1 MGDVRNLQEQVLYLT
16 EELKKIKQS
25 LGGALPSPIPGPQ
38 GPQGSTGERGPKG
51 EEGVGIKGFGSE
63 LPPSARLGEWFI
75 LQANDDKGINFFLC
89 QYINYR
95 WVRQFSIRGPQ
106 GIPGPQGG
114 SDIVVNPVDEATGI
128 ITKIK
133 IDGVVYT
140 IDVPTDIYPENVF
153 VADEF
158 EFVNNNGY
166 FGTIAT
172 AKINAMITAY
182 GYATTTVVNAI
193 GSRVT
198 SIESLIPLDA
208 SEDNELADKDFVN
221 SSIATNTA
229 FFIGTFDSSDLGLG
243 SNPDVG
249 DVAAKLDELYPSATN
264 NDYAF
269 FEYTPTEGAI
279 EYWRFK
285 FVSNSGWEY
294 EYMLNNSS
302 FTQAQWNAIN
312 SGITATSYTN
322 LLSTVANKEDKG
334 YITIGGTR
342 YQLQIGD
349 TPSAGTITFELED

>member
-1 MGDVRNLQEQVLYLT
+1 MADDIKFRNLQQQVGKNQ
-16 EELKKIKQS
+16 EDIKKILQA
-25 LGGALPSPIPGPQ
+25 LGTAIPNPIPGPQ

-51 EEGVGIKGFGSE
+51 DTGVGIIGFGTQ

-75 LQANDDKGINFFLC
+75 LQANDADGINYFLC

-95 WVRQFSIRGPQ
+95 WIRQFALRGPK
-106 GIPGPQGG
+106 GVPGEQGG

-128 ITKIK
+128 ITKLK

-140 IDVPTDIYPENVF
+140 IDIPTDIYPENVF
-153 VADEF
+153 VSDEF
-158 EFVNNNGY
+158 EFVDNNGY

-172 AKINAMITAY
+172 AKINSMITAY
-182 GYATTTVVNAI
+182 GYATTTVTN
-193 GSRVT
+193 GLSSRIDT
-198 SIESLIPLDA
+198 IETFIEDDA
-208 SEDNELADKDFVN
+208 ATKDFVN

-302 FTQAQWNAIN
+302 FTEAQWSAIN
-312 SGITATSYTN
+312 SGITS
-322 LLSTVANKEDKG
+322 STLASINNTIPNKEDKG

-349 TPSAGTITFELED
+349 TPSEGTVTFELED